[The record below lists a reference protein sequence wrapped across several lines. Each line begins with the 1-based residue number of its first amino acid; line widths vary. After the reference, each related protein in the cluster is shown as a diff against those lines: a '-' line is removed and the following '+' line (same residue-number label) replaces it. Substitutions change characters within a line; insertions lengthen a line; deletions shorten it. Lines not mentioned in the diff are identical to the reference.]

1 MAFTR
6 TELAKYDGKNGNPA
20 YVAYQGRVWD
30 VSKVFVNG
38 EHNGCFAGLDLTDRL
53 ETYHEAEILENG
65 VIVGGIS
72 DE

>member
-6 TELAKYDGKNGNPA
+6 SELAKYDGKNGNPA

-30 VSKVFVNG
+30 VSKIFVDG
-38 EHNGCFAGLDLTDRL
+38 EHNGCSAGTDLTGQLDM
-53 ETYHEAEILENG
+53 YHEASILENG
-65 VIVGGIS
+65 IIVGGIS